1 MRTMDFNVDRRTGY
15 ERPYR
20 TVYWSGPYRS
30 VPEQILR
37 SGIEAGLAH
46 ANDAIL
52 KSLHRDDPLPVPI
65 CASAGKHHDLA
76 QR

>member
-52 KSLHRDDPLPVPI
+52 KSLHRDDPLRR
-65 CASAGKHHDLA
+65 AYLRKRWQTS
-76 QR
+76 